1 MCSSGVGFDPV
12 INGEALEFDVAGL
25 YDGLFVMSD
34 RSTGSVWTHYDG
46 TVLTGPL
53 ADTGTRLTTL
63 PLHHKRW
70 SDWLAEHP
78 DTKVLAWEDKY
89 ADRYWDTEPGAPG
102 LGQEF
107 LDTIRSLDDRLPENE
122 LVFGLALGGESRAY
136 RFNQI
141 DEPTLIQ
148 TEINGEALVMVL
160 DPDGPF
166 GVAYQATTNGEIREF
181 QLVQGKLVDSQGN
194 QWNLDGTGEGG
205 SLTWVTGLVT
215 EWYGWAA
222 YHPET
227 QIVDLTAEQ

>member
-1 MCSSGVGFDPV
+1 M
-12 INGEALEFDVAGL
+12 
-25 YDGLFVMSD
+25 
-34 RSTGSVWTHYDG
+34 
-46 TVLTGPL
+46 
-53 ADTGTRLTTL
+53 
-63 PLHHKRW
+63 
-70 SDWLAEHP
+70 
-78 DTKVLAWEDKY
+78 
-89 ADRYWDTEPGAPG
+89 
-102 LGQEF
+102 
-107 LDTIRSLDDRLPENE
+107 
-122 LVFGLALGGESRAY
+122 ALGGESRAY